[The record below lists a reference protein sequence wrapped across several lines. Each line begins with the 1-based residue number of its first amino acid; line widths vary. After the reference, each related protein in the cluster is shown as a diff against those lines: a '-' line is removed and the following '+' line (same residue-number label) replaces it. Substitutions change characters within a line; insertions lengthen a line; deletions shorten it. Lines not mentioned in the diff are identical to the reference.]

1 MFVIVRR
8 VVVHIVLS
16 FGFVFRV
23 QNYEKVFFLLSF
35 LWKKI
40 RESDFLCFCRPV
52 PVKNNTENG
61 GKTEGDWKVKTMP
74 MNDKTMT
81 WFYLTMPLI
90 DKTTSLF

>member
-1 MFVIVRR
+1 
-8 VVVHIVLS
+8 
-16 FGFVFRV
+16 
-23 QNYEKVFFLLSF
+23 
-35 LWKKI
+35 
-40 RESDFLCFCRPV
+40 
-52 PVKNNTENG
+52 VKNNTENG